1 MGKPKP
7 SQYEKEITTK
17 DGLSIYCKTAK
28 HISYGATR
36 DKSTVKYIVIHYTG
50 NSGDTAW
57 GNANYFSPD
66 GGNARSAGAHFFVDK
81 EGITFR
87 SIPMNKT
94 AYSVGGVYSKYDG
107 GGKYYKKC
115 LNSNSVSIELCNY
128 TRNYPSEAQMDSVIK
143 LIKYI
148 QKYCPNAKTIIRH
161 FDVNYKTC
169 PYPMIGKDN
178 KHWKQFKK
186 ELKANGI
193 KASFA

>member
-94 AYSVGGVYSKYDG
+94 AYSVGGFFTQSNG
-107 GGKYYKKC
+107 AGKYYKTC
-115 LNSNSVSIELCNY
+115 TNSNSVSIELCNY
-128 TRNYPSEAQMDSVIK
+128 TRNYPSDAQMESVIK
-143 LIKYI
+143 LVKYI
-148 QKYCPNAKTIIRH
+148 QKYCPNAKTILRH
-161 FDVNYKTC
+161 WSVNGKTC

-193 KASFA
+193 KVSFA